1 MKECR
6 VRPRKCAVNSKT
18 TVNCERVRGESKE
31 KSSATTQIWNVTREV
46 GQRQEEPATC
56 VGGRT
61 VIYFVSEL
69 ENSDTWRT
77 VIRARGVHWRT
88 VNTLTLLF

>member
-1 MKECR
+1 M
-6 VRPRKCAVNSKT
+6 RPRKCAVNSKT

-77 VIRARGVHWRT
+77 DTCKRC
-88 VNTLTLLF
+88 TLENSEYIDIIILSA